1 MWPKPRQTTTA
12 TATAYHPI
20 RDTEQQYDTLNNQPQ
35 PPSLWPTAPI
45 PADKLLS
52 ANSALKPE
60 HLLGGTKKI
69 NQSLL
74 LSGGGGNKPIA
85 EHLLL
90 QPRFVDE
97 PKGQERKGLEDH
109 EGEDGEEGD
118 EDLEHLDYLE
128 ATDDMP
134 LTSTLTSTSSRRF
147 RQGLRRISLRSAF
160 VGATVVLVVVC
171 LIVLV
176 GVVAMSGKEHELG
189 PGDYR
194 G

>member
-1 MWPKPRQTTTA
+1 MWPKPRQPA
-12 TATAYHPI
+12 ATAYQPI
-20 RDTEQQYDTLNNQPQ
+20 RDSEQQHDAHNHPPQ
-35 PPSLWPTAPI
+35 APSLWPTAPI
-45 PADKLLS
+45 PPDKLLNT
-52 ANSALKPE
+52 NSALKSK
-60 HLLGGTKKI
+60 HLLGGDAKI

-118 EDLEHLDYLE
+118 EDFEHLDYLE